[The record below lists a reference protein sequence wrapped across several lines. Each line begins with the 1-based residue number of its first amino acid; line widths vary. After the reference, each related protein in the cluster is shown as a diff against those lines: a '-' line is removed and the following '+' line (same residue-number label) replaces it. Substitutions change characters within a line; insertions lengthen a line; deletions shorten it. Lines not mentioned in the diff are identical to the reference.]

1 MVRVLFILMT
11 AAMGGRVFRFTEL
24 IGDQPDLP
32 CPWCRAPTS
41 ENDTS
46 CPRCGKRFG

>member
-1 MVRVLFILMT
+1 MVRALTMLLA
-11 AAMGGRVFRFTEL
+11 AAMSGPLYRFADL

-32 CPWCRAPTS
+32 CPWCRAPTA
-41 ENDTS
+41 ETDTS